1 MRIWLWIALL
11 FSSVCFAESRYVG
24 GQSPVTLRSGHGEHY
39 SALKS
44 IPPGTSVQVLDIN
57 PYSGYSKIRLPN
69 GMEGFV
75 PTHSLTKKAPDLSK
89 ATAAQPSTASSG
101 DAPKGPLAELKEK
114 LQEVKQEVIQ
124 LKESHATQEQ
134 LNLSLKEENKVLNEQ
149 LASLADGMVDQDTLR
164 QVDTLKKANNALK
177 TEIHQ
182 LKIAYSN
189 VNKQSTYKW
198 FITGAI
204 ITFGGVLL
212 GLFAGSMT
220 QRRRRK
226 FGS

>member
-1 MRIWLWIALL
+1 MRIWLLIALL
-11 FSSVCFAESRYVG
+11 FSSVCFAESRYIG

-39 SALKS
+39 SALRS
-44 IPPGTSVQVLDIN
+44 IAPGTSVQILDIN

-69 GMEGFV
+69 GIEGFV
-75 PTHSLTKKAPDLSK
+75 PTHILTKKAPAPAKEAS
-89 ATAAQPSTASSG
+89 AAASSAS
-101 DAPKGPLAELKEK
+101 DAPKTPLAELKEK
-114 LQEVKQEVIQ
+114 LQEAQQEMIQ
-124 LKESHATQEQ
+124 LKEAHATQEQ

-177 TEIHQ
+177 TEMHQ
-182 LKIAYSN
+182 LKIAYAN

-212 GLFAGSMT
+212 GLFAGSIT